1 MAPTKNHRSKKP
13 SSSDE
18 LRPEEREEMDNEE
31 EGMEVLEEN
40 GCCESKKCCNESGK
54 KKMQGGKRRL
64 ADDEGHEDCSR
75 KSAVE
80 KTSRASESLS
90 RSMIDKWTGAES
102 AMLFEDPLKSAGVA
116 KVQQTEH

>member
-1 MAPTKNHRSKKP
+1 MKVA
-13 SSSDE
+13 
-18 LRPEEREEMDNEE
+18 
-31 EGMEVLEEN
+31 
-40 GCCESKKCCNESGK
+40 

-116 KVQQTEH
+116 KVQQMEHLVFFNSMLGQASTVAAGLGSQGCQSSSFGGLP

>member
-40 GCCESKKCCNESGK
+40 GCCEPKKCCNESGK
-54 KKMQGGKRRL
+54 KKCREGSGGWPMTKDTRI
-64 ADDEGHEDCSR
+64 
-75 KSAVE
+75 AVE
-80 KTSRASESLS
+80 NL
-90 RSMIDKWTGAES
+90 
-102 AMLFEDPLKSAGVA
+102 L
-116 KVQQTEH
+116 